1 MPAALAFFKG
11 LPWRWIGVGLL
22 AVALAFLI
30 VKGINAVKDWGQT
43 IYSDAYKA
51 GQAQANAAWLQTRN
65 EEARQSIDRLAL
77 QMETNHTAV
86 KGYLADIAA
95 RQALVQQTT
104 REIERYASTPAGAT
118 VCLDADGVRILQQA
132 RAAATAA
139 PGRPAANPGP

>member
-1 MPAALAFFKG
+1 MAALAFFKG

-22 AVALAFLI
+22 AVTLAFMI

-65 EEARQSIDRLAL
+65 EEARQSIDRLAQ
-77 QMETNHTAV
+77 QMGANHTAV
-86 KGYLADIAA
+86 KGYLADISA

-132 RAAATAA
+132 RAAATAT
-139 PGRPAANPGP
+139 PGRAAANPSP